1 MRCKACDSIL
11 KEEDTVRK
19 DIKGEYIDLCIVCFR
34 ISQSVLEDKYIDYQL
49 DINLRKEGFED
60 DY

>member
-1 MRCKACDSIL
+1 MRCKACDSVL

-19 DIKGEYIDLCIVCFR
+19 DTKGEYIDLCIVCFR

-49 DINLRKEGFED
+49 DINFREDLED

>member
-1 MRCKACDSIL
+1 MRCKACDTIL
-11 KEEDTVRK
+11 KEEDTSRK
-19 DIKGEYIDLCIVCFR
+19 DSKGEYIDLCVVCFR

-49 DINLRKEGFED
+49 DIILEEDLED